1 MSPARTLYIK
11 KVDDCLTRHGFS
23 PFSAMGGWGLLACLL
38 AAVPV
43 AAGAQSP
50 APAQAMITAP
60 DAPPAAVEGDYQL
73 GAADKVRIIVFN
85 EPSLSGEFFV
95 NTAGA
100 LSLPLIGEVTARGKT
115 LNEVA
120 QAITTRLK
128 GGYVLQPRVS
138 IDVLTFRPF
147 YILGEVNKAGEYP
160 YSTGLTVD
168 AAVALAGGFTYRANR
183 KKVFIRHPNAEQP
196 ERVELSPDLKVSPGD
211 TIRIGER
218 YW

>member
-1 MSPARTLYIK
+1 MPYRK
-11 KVDDCLTRHGFS
+11 KVDKHLNGSFFARRKTGFM
-23 PFSAMGGWGLLACLL
+23 AVACLF
-38 AAVPV
+38 AALPGTGRAQTAPQ
-43 AAGAQSP
+43 AAIA
-50 APAQAMITAP
+50 AP
-60 DAPPAAVEGDYQL
+60 DAAPAAVESDYQL

-100 LSLPLIGEVTARGKT
+100 LSLPLIGDVTARGKT
-115 LNEVA
+115 LNQVA
-120 QAITTRLK
+120 AAITDQLK
-128 GGYVLQPRVS
+128 GRYVLQPRVS

-183 KKVFIRHPNAEQP
+183 KKVFVRHINDDQP
-196 ERVELSPDLKVSPGD
+196 ERVELSPDLKVMPGD

>member
-1 MSPARTLYIK
+1 MPYRKKIDKGLNGGLPAGQKRGCEAAI
-11 KVDDCLTRHGFS
+11 CL
-23 PFSAMGGWGLLACLL
+23 LLALLL
-38 AAVPV
+38 ALPV
-43 AAGAQSP
+43 AAWAQPVS
-50 APAQAMITAP
+50 QAAIAAP
-60 DAPPAAVEGDYQL
+60 DAPPAAVQSDYQL

-100 LSLPLIGEVTARGKT
+100 LSLPLIGDVTARGKT
-115 LNEVA
+115 LNQVA
-120 QAITTRLK
+120 QAITDQLK
-128 GGYVLQPRVS
+128 GRYVLQPRVS

-183 KKVFIRHPNAEQP
+183 KKVFVRHINDDQP
-196 ERVELSPDLKVSPGD
+196 ERVELSPDLKVMPGD

>member
-147 YILGEVNKAGEYP
+147 YILGR
-160 YSTGLTVD
+160 STR
-168 AAVALAGGFTYRANR
+168 RANIP
-183 KKVFIRHPNAEQP
+183 IR
-196 ERVELSPDLKVSPGD
+196 PG
-211 TIRIGER
+211 
-218 YW
+218 

>member
-1 MSPARTLYIK
+1 MLYRK
-11 KVDDCLTRHGFS
+11 KVDKHLNGSFFARRKTGFM
-23 PFSAMGGWGLLACLL
+23 AVACLF
-38 AAVPV
+38 AALPGVG
-43 AAGAQSP
+43 GAQT
-50 APAQAMITAP
+50 APQAAITAP
-60 DAPPAAVEGDYQL
+60 DAAPAPVESDYQL

-100 LSLPLIGEVTARGKT
+100 LSLPLIGDVTARGKT
-115 LNEVA
+115 LNQVA
-120 QAITTRLK
+120 AAITDQLK
-128 GGYVLQPRVS
+128 GRYVLQPRVS

-183 KKVFIRHPNAEQP
+183 KKVFVRHINDDQP
-196 ERVELSPDLKVSPGD
+196 ERVELSPDLKVMPGD